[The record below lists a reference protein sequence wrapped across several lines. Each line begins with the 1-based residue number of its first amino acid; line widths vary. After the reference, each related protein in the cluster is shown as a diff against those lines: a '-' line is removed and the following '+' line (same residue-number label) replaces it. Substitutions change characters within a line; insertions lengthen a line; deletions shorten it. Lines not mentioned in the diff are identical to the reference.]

1 MFTTMSEILELAS
14 GQNLP
19 ISEIMLQREV
29 EETGRPREEIIARM
43 REHLAT
49 MESAAREGLQ
59 RVDRSASGLSGGDA
73 KRLHDYYA
81 SGRALLGP
89 QGNLA
94 ASLALAV
101 SETNARMGRIVATP
115 TAGSAG
121 ILPGVLLTLRERLQ
135 LGTEELLA
143 GAFTAAAIGLVI
155 ANSATIAGASGGCQA
170 EVGSA
175 TAMAAGAAVELAGG
189 GRDQVCQAVALALE
203 NVLGLVCDPVAGLV
217 EVPCIVRNGVHAVM
231 ALTAADMAL
240 AGIQSVIPADE
251 VIATMNAIG
260 NAMPRQ
266 FKETA
271 LGGLAITPT
280 AICLRDRIREQGTRQ
295 GPSDPK
301 TGTN

>member
-1 MFTTMSEILELAS
+1 MFARMSEILEIAA
-14 GQNLP
+14 GENIP
-19 ISEIMLQREV
+19 ISEVMVRQEV
-29 EETGRPREEIIARM
+29 AETGRTREEVLDRM
-43 REHLAT
+43 REHVAT
-49 MESAAREGLQ
+49 METAAEEGLQ
-59 RVDRSASGLSGGDA
+59 RTDRSLSGLSGGDA
-73 KRLHDYYA
+73 RRLHDHLA
-81 SGRALLGP
+81 SGRSLLGP
-89 QGNLA
+89 QGGLA

-121 ILPGVLLTLRERLQ
+121 ILPGVLFALRERLD
-135 LGTEELLA
+135 LDTGALVA
-143 GAFTAAAIGLVI
+143 GALTAAAIGLVI

-189 GRDQVCQAVALALE
+189 DPDQVSQAVAIALE

-240 AGIQSVIPADE
+240 AGVRSVIPADE
-251 VIATMNAIG
+251 VIAAMNAIG
-260 NAMPRQ
+260 HAMPRQ

-280 AICLRDRIREQGTRQ
+280 AIRLRDRIREQGQ
-295 GPSDPK
+295 GQKAP
-301 TGTN
+301 GEEGR